1 MRFSVWCFR
10 RLAWLGLAMLVFGM
24 VPGSTPGAMA
34 QDDSLSND
42 SCFLCHSDADS
53 APLVEPERFA
63 ASAHGSLGCIM
74 CHRDITEVPHAEK
87 LAPVDCSVCHR
98 IESEVY
104 LQSDH
109 GRAVSRGADVA
120 AHCRD
125 CHGPGHS
132 ILGAR
137 MPESPVYRTNIVAT
151 CAACHA
157 DEEKMRPF
165 KLRQASPVASYEAS
179 VHGQSGHTKAGE
191 FAATCT
197 DCHGSHDLHR
207 ASHPESK
214 LYWQRIPETC
224 GKCHENIRRTFDRS
238 VHGMAVTAGNLDA
251 PVCTTCHGEHKV
263 DPVASEASKVY
274 PSHITETCGQC
285 HAAERIVSKYNMS
298 KHIVDTYVAS
308 FHGLSLQRG
317 SLTAAN
323 CASCHGSHDI
333 LPSSDER
340 SSVHKTALA
349 ETCGRCHPGVS
360 AQVAKGQIHSG
371 TQPGVEHRVVA
382 LVRKIYIWL
391 FIVVLGGMF
400 AHNLLDFLKKLREH
414 YRRSKAAGG
423 APRMHRAER
432 VQHAVLV
439 LSFVALA
446 YTGFALRF
454 PNAWWA
460 RPFLGEADWRG
471 IAHRVAALFFC
482 ALSAY
487 HLIYMVGTRDGRRH
501 LKDLWFTGADFV
513 QPFQMLA
520 YYLGWRAHKPKFA
533 RFCYIEK
540 AEYWALVWGGI
551 VMTLTGAFMTWPE
564 WAMRHYPK
572 WLYDVANAIHY
583 YEAILACAAIVLWHF
598 YFVIFDPDE
607 YPVKWTW
614 LSGKESEAD
623 RLHRDA
629 S

>member
-1 MRFSVWCFR
+1 MSRWHPR
-10 RLAWLGLAMLVFGM
+10 WGMGLVAGMLM
-24 VPGSTPGAMA
+24 ALTSATGSTAA
-34 QDDSLSND
+34 TVDEDLVND
-42 SCFLCHSDADS
+42 ACFTCHNDAET
-53 APLVEPERFA
+53 APLVVPERYA
-63 ASAHGSLGCIM
+63 QSAHGGLQCVQ
-74 CHRDITEVPHAEK
+74 CHRDIAEIPHAEK
-87 LAPVDCSVCHR
+87 LAPVDCSVCHK

-125 CHGPGHS
+125 CHGAGHS
-132 ILGAR
+132 ILGATV
-137 MPESPVYRTNIVAT
+137 PESPIYRTNIVST
-151 CAACHA
+151 CAVCHA
-157 DEEKMRPF
+157 DVEKMRQF
-165 KLRQASPVASYEAS
+165 KLTQTAPVASYEAS
-179 VHGQSGHTKAGE
+179 VHGQAGMSKIGE
-191 FAATCT
+191 MAATCT

-207 ASHPESK
+207 ASHPNSK
-214 LYWQRIPETC
+214 LFWQRIPETC

-238 VHGMAVTAGNLDA
+238 VHGAAVASGNHDA
-251 PVCTTCHGEHKV
+251 PVCTTCHGEHTV

-298 KHIVDTYVAS
+298 EHTVDTYVSS

-323 CASCHGSHDI
+323 CASCHGAHDI
-333 LPSSDER
+333 LPSSDSR
-340 SSVHKTALA
+340 SSVYKDSLI

-371 TQPGVEHRVVA
+371 TQPGVEHRVVR
-382 LVRKIYIWL
+382 LVRRIYIWL

-400 AHNLLDFLKKLREH
+400 AHNLLDFIKKMREH
-414 YRRSKAAGG
+414 YLRSKASGG
-423 APRMHRAER
+423 APRMHRVER
-432 VQHAVLV
+432 VQHVVLV

-454 PNAWWA
+454 PSAWWA
-460 RPFLGEADWRG
+460 RPFHGESDWRG
-471 IAHRVAALFFC
+471 IAHRGAAVIFC
-482 ALSAY
+482 ALSLY
-487 HLIYMVGTRDGRRH
+487 HLIYMFGTAKGRRH

-513 QPFQMLA
+513 QPFQMFA
-520 YYLGWRAHKPKFA
+520 YYLGWRDHKPKFA

-551 VMTLTGAFMTWPE
+551 VMTLTGAFMTWEE
-564 WAMRHYPK
+564 WAMRLFPK

-598 YFVIFDPDE
+598 YFVMFDPDE
-607 YPVKWTW
+607 YPMKWTW
-614 LSGKESEAD
+614 FSGKESEAD
-623 RLHRDA
+623 RTHRDEH
-629 S
+629 